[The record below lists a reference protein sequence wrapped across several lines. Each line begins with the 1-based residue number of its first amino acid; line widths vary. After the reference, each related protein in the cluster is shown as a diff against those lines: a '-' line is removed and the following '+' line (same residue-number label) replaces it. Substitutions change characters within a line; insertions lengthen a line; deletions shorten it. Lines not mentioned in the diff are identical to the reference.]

1 MQKFKKLSSLFLS
14 ICLLLTPSFNTYA
27 DSLYQN
33 SSELVDYQDITDTNS
48 TNVYAQIEE
57 DYLITIPKI
66 IVLDGVERT
75 ASYEVSV
82 CGDIAGSS
90 IICVEPDK
98 AFIMKNLE
106 TKIL

>member
-1 MQKFKKLSSLFLS
+1 MQKFKKFSSLFLS

-33 SSELVDYQDITDTNS
+33 SSELVDYQDTTDTNS

-57 DYLITIPKI
+57 DYLIIIPKV

-75 ASYEVSV
+75 A
-82 CGDIAGSS
+82 
-90 IICVEPDK
+90 IIEFADEQRK
-98 AFIMKNLE
+98 FKFENMTDAFFIPLTEAHFNK
-106 TKIL
+106 